1 MNVTVEAEMDPE
13 TGRGER
19 WGERNMK
26 SVQRPL
32 EGIFLGHIVSVS
44 WPSLDTLLR
53 RNTEQKYYR
62 LATSQFASSTEF

>member
-1 MNVTVEAEMDPE
+1 
-13 TGRGER
+13 
-19 WGERNMK
+19 MK

-32 EGIFLGHIVSVS
+32 GGIFLGHIVSVP
-44 WPSLDTLLR
+44 WPSMDPLLR